1 MKQAVLSIAG
11 SDCSGGAGIQADLK
25 TFGAH
30 GVYGMSI
37 ILSVV
42 AENTKEVI
50 SSFDLPESN
59 ISDQFSAV
67 FSDIPPVAIKIG
79 MLGSSTI
86 IKAVKE
92 NLIKFNAKN
101 IVIDPVMFAK
111 NGFALMPNE
120 IRSLFKKEILPLS
133 YILTPNLPEANDLCG
148 FNIKNLEDMKKA
160 CIALNQM
167 GAKNVLLKGGHL
179 EDSADDVFFD
189 GNEFHILESKRI
201 DSKNTHGTG
210 CSLSS
215 AIAANLAL
223 GFSPLESS
231 KLAKDYVFNAILKA
245 HPLGS
250 GNGPINHFY
259 KFSEK

>member
-1 MKQAVLSIAG
+1 
-11 SDCSGGAGIQADLK
+11 
-25 TFGAH
+25 
-30 GVYGMSI
+30 
-37 ILSVV
+37 
-42 AENTKEVI
+42 
-50 SSFDLPESN
+50 
-59 ISDQFSAV
+59 
-67 FSDIPPVAIKIG
+67 
-79 MLGSSTI
+79 
-86 IKAVKE
+86 
-92 NLIKFNAKN
+92 
-101 IVIDPVMFAK
+101 
-111 NGFALMPNE
+111 MPNE

-189 GNEFHILESKRI
+189 GKEFHILESKRI

-245 HPLGS
+245 HPLGG